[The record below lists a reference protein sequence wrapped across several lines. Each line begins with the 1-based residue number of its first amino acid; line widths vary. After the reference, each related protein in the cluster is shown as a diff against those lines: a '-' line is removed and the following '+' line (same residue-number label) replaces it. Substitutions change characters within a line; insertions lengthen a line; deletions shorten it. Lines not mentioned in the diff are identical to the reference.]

1 VIVIPAAD
9 VRGGRCVRLLR
20 GDYTHE
26 TVYAEEPAQ
35 VVLEFVR
42 QGAERVHIV
51 DLDAARGVPDVL
63 SRDASRAAV
72 LALRDS
78 PATVEFG
85 GGVRS
90 PEAARAWLEL
100 GADLVVLGSLA
111 VRQPETAAAICRAH
125 PGQVLLG
132 LDVRDGIAQAQGW
145 TESAGDA
152 LSHLRRWGDWDAAG
166 VVLTNVARDGALT
179 GPDLEGLESCIAAY
193 DGPVIASGGVSSLE
207 DLIALADAGASG
219 AIVGRALYEGRF
231 DLAAALRLF
240 ASPPGAQRQA

>member
-1 VIVIPAAD
+1 MIVIPAAD

-26 TVYAEEPAQ
+26 TVYAEEPSQ

-42 QGAERVHIV
+42 QGAERIHIV

-63 SRDASRAAV
+63 SRDAVRAAV
-72 LALRDS
+72 IALRDT
-78 PATVEFG
+78 PAVLELG

-90 PEAARAWLEL
+90 PEAARAWLDL

-111 VRQPETAAAICRAH
+111 VRNPEVASAICRAH
-125 PGQVLLG
+125 PGRVLLG

-145 TESAGDA
+145 TEGAGDA
-152 LSHLRRWGDWDAAG
+152 LSHLRRWGDWKAAG
-166 VVLTNVARDGALT
+166 VVLTTVARDGALT
-179 GPDLEGLESCIAAY
+179 GPDLEGLETCIAAY

-207 DLIALADAGASG
+207 DLIALADAGATG

-231 DLAAALRLF
+231 DLPSALRLF
-240 ASPPGAQRQA
+240 ADPPGAQRRA